1 MHRYLSVMKKIA
13 LLFLLAASGRTSFA
27 AVRLPA
33 VIGDSMVLQQQS
45 SAKLW
50 GWCEP
55 AEMIY
60 VTTSWNNRTDSVR
73 GSRDGNWLLSIPT
86 PAAGGP
92 YTIRIKASNSIE
104 LKGILIGEV
113 WVCSGQSNMEMSESW
128 GLPDVRSEF
137 PNAANPIIRLF
148 HIPKTTALY
157 PQEDCKAT
165 WVGCDSNQLKSFSAA
180 AYFFGKK
187 LSERLHVPV
196 GLIEAA
202 WGGTAAEVWTPASY
216 VDSDADLRKAAD
228 SLEPAAWWPHVPG
241 YCYNGM
247 IAPVTNYNVAGFLWY
262 QGESNC
268 NTAGTYA
275 HLLDTMIL
283 AWRKAWG
290 APLPFYE
297 VQIAPFAYEHRENAA
312 LLREQQAAAARLPH
326 TGMIVISDLVT
337 DTTNIHPK
345 NKHEVGY
352 RLAAWALAD
361 TYHQKDV
368 VYKSPSF
375 ERFETQGD
383 KIIIHIAD
391 ATGGLQLSGP
401 RVKALYI
408 AGEDKVFYPAE
419 LTIDRD
425 RLIVYS
431 KQVKRPMAVRYQYTN
446 AGIGNIV
453 GRSGLPL
460 GPFRTDE
467 W

>member
-1 MHRYLSVMKKIA
+1 MKKIA
-13 LLFLLAASGRTSFA
+13 LLFLLAASARTSFA

-33 VIGDSMVLQQQS
+33 IIADSMVLQQQS
-45 SAKLW
+45 TAKLW

-73 GSRDGNWLLSIPT
+73 GSRDGNWLLSVPT

-92 YTIRIKASNSIE
+92 YSIRIKAGNTID

-113 WVCSGQSNMEMSESW
+113 WLCSGQSNMEMSESW

-137 PNAANPIIRLF
+137 PHAANPSIRFF

-157 PQEDCKAT
+157 PQDDCKAS
-165 WVGCDSNQLKSFSAA
+165 WVSCDSNQLKSFSAA

-187 LSERLHVPV
+187 LSEQLHVPV

-202 WGGTAAEVWTPASY
+202 WGGTAAEVWTPAQY
-216 VDSDADLRKAAD
+216 VTADPALRQAAD
-228 SLEPAAWWPHVPG
+228 SLQPAAWWPHIPG

-262 QGESNC
+262 QGESNAA
-268 NTAGTYA
+268 TASSYA

-283 AWRKAWG
+283 AWRKAWS
-290 APLPFYE
+290 APLPFYY
-297 VQIAPFAYEHRENAA
+297 VQIAPFAYENHENSP
-312 LLREQQAAAARLPH
+312 LLREQQELAARLDH
-326 TGMIVISDLVT
+326 TGMVVISDLVT
-337 DTTNIHPK
+337 DTSNIHPK

-361 TYHQKDV
+361 TYHQKDI
-368 VYKSPSF
+368 VYKSPWLESF
-375 ERFETQGD
+375 EAKGD
-383 KIIIHIAD
+383 KLVVHFAD
-391 ATGGLQLSGP
+391 APGGLRLSGP
-401 RVKALYI
+401 DVKALYI
-408 AGEDKVFYPAE
+408 AGKDKVFYPAE
-419 LTIDRD
+419 LTIEGD
-425 RLIVYS
+425 RLIVSS
-431 KQVKRPMAVRYQYTN
+431 KQVKRPVAVRYQYSN
-446 AGIGNIV
+446 AGIGNIF
-453 GRSGLPL
+453 GTSGLPL
-460 GPFRTDE
+460 APFRTDR